1 MAANQ
6 AEPGGGRGVT
16 AIFHDAN
23 TFTKALG
30 ALLKAGFD
38 RAAISVLADHDAVK
52 DHFGR
57 IPDADEMA
65 DRSDTPREDL
75 DTEGALHRAIQFIA
89 ETAAII
95 GEIGVAGAAFAVGG
109 PVGVA
114 SGAATATDMSL
125 NDVFTHYIDRQY
137 HDRFEESVRDG
148 GVVCWVHVRGDKEH
162 DTATATLKASGGEH
176 VHTVDLSG

>member
-1 MAANQ
+1 MAAKQ
-6 AEPGGGRGVT
+6 AKPVGGRSVT
-16 AIFHDAN
+16 AIFHNADA
-23 TFTKALG
+23 FTKALG

-57 IPDADEMA
+57 IPDAGELA
-65 DRSDTPREDL
+65 DRPDTPREDL
-75 DTEGALHRAIQFIA
+75 DTEGALHRAIHFIA

-114 SGAATATDMSL
+114 SGAATATDLEL
-125 NDVFTHYIDRQY
+125 NDVFTRYVDRRY
-137 HDRFEESVRDG
+137 RDRFAESVRDG
-148 GVVCWVHVRGDKEH
+148 GVVCWVHVKDNAARGR
-162 DTATATLKASGGEH
+162 AQATLEASGGEH
-176 VHTVDLSG
+176 VHTVDL